1 MNLGKLNAK
10 LLFTFSGNKF
20 PASKFKP
27 FQNLSLYILKVTHQ
41 QCQVFTTLLIL
52 AANREQGPLLCKEGE
67 GGKDNLQ
74 KIAYLYKVYKSL
86 YIKFRKPSQF
96 LFWHLQPSAPGRA
109 LSWRLP
115 QG

>member
-67 GGKDNLQ
+67 GGERQPAEDCLFVQSLQ
-74 KIAYLYKVYKSL
+74 KFVYKV
-86 YIKFRKPSQF
+86 
-96 LFWHLQPSAPGRA
+96 
-109 LSWRLP
+109 
-115 QG
+115 